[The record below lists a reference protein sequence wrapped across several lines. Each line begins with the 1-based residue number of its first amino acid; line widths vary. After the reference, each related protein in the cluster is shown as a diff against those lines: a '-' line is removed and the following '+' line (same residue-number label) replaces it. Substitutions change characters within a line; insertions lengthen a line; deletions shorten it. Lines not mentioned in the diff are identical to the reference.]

1 MLAAIAFLIVGLV
14 LLVYSADFLVKG
26 AANIAAALGI
36 SPLVVGLTVVAFG
49 TSAPEL
55 AVSVMSA
62 FKDQADIAVGN
73 VIGSNIFNILL
84 ILGISALIIPLAVNA
99 QLVRFDVP
107 VMIFVSVLLYF
118 LAMDGLISRVDG
130 IVLFVLLLSYVTFLL
145 RLSKKEKDAGVLS
158 EYEQEY
164 GKPVADPKWLK
175 NLAFV
180 IGGVAGLVVG
190 SDRLVYGAVFIAK
203 HFGVSELII
212 GLTII
217 AAGTSLPEVATS
229 VVAALKGERDIA
241 VGNVVGSNIFNIL
254 TVLGIS
260 SIVAPSGIAVAKAAL
275 EFDML
280 FMIAIAMAALPV
292 FFHGYRIGRMSGF
305 FFLAFYVAYVVYLI
319 LGAQGHA
326 AFAGYRQVML
336 FYVAPATAFVLAIL
350 LVSAFRKRK
359 NPA

>member
-1 MLAAIAFLIVGLV
+1 MIAAIAFLIVGLV

-36 SPLVVGLTVVAFG
+36 SPLIVGLTVVAFG

-62 FKDQADIAVGN
+62 FKGQADIAVGN
-73 VIGSNIFNILL
+73 VVGSNIFNVLL
-84 ILGISALIIPLAVNA
+84 ILGVSALIIPLTVNA

-107 VMIFVSVLLYF
+107 VMILVSVLLYF
-118 LAMDGLISRVDG
+118 LSMDGLISRVDG
-130 IVLFVLLLSYVTFLL
+130 IILFVLLLGYVAFLL

-158 EYEQEY
+158 EFEQEY
-164 GKPVADPKWLK
+164 GKPAEDPKWMK

-217 AAGTSLPEVATS
+217 SAGTSLPEVATS

-260 SIVAPSGIAVAKAAL
+260 SIVAPSGVAVAQAAL
-275 EFDML
+275 DFDML
-280 FMIAIAMAALPV
+280 FMIAIAIAALPV
-292 FFHGYRIGRMSGF
+292 FFHGYRIGRTNGF
-305 FFLAFYVAYVVYLI
+305 FFLAFYVAYVIYLI
-319 LGAQGHA
+319 LGAQGHDGFPA
-326 AFAGYRQVML
+326 YRQVML
-336 FYVAPATAFVLAIL
+336 FYVAPATAVVLASL
-350 LVSAFRKRK
+350 LICAFRQCK

>member
-1 MLAAIAFLIVGLV
+1 MLAAIAFLVVGLV

-26 AANIAAALGI
+26 ASNLAAAVGI

-55 AVSVMSA
+55 AVSVMAA
-62 FKDQADIAVGN
+62 FNGQDDIAVGN
-73 VIGSNIFNILL
+73 VVGSNIFNVLF
-84 ILGISALIIPLAVNA
+84 ILGISALIIPLVVHA

-107 VMIFVSVLLYF
+107 VMIAVSVLLY
-118 LAMDGLISRVDG
+118 LLSMDGLISRVDG
-130 IVLFVLLLSYVTFLL
+130 LVLFALLVAYVVFLL

-164 GKPVADPKWLK
+164 GKPAAGPKWIK

-180 IGGVAGLVVG
+180 IGGVAGLVLG

-217 AAGTSLPEVATS
+217 SAGTSLPEVATS

-260 SIVAPSGIAVAKAAL
+260 SIITPLRVAEAAL
-275 EFDML
+275 NFDIL
-280 FMIAIAMAALPV
+280 FMIAIAVAALPV
-292 FFHGYRIGRMSGF
+292 FFHGYKIGRMSGF
-305 FFLAFYVAYVVYLI
+305 LFLAFYVAYIVYLI

-326 AFAGYRQVML
+326 AFGGYRHVML
-336 FYVAPATAFVLAIL
+336 LYVAPATGLLLGGL
-350 LVSAFRKRK
+350 LVSAIRNRK
-359 NPA
+359 NLA

>member
-1 MLAAIAFLIVGLV
+1 MIPAVAFLIVGLV

-36 SPLVVGLTVVAFG
+36 SPLIVGLTVVAFG

-62 FKDQADIAVGN
+62 FKGQADIAVGN
-73 VIGSNIFNILL
+73 VVGSNIFNILL
-84 ILGISALIIPLAVNA
+84 ILGVSALIIPLVVNA

-118 LAMDGLISRVDG
+118 LSMDGLISRTDG
-130 IVLFVLLLSYVTFLL
+130 IILFVLLLAYVAFLL

-158 EYEQEY
+158 EFEQEY
-164 GKPVADPKWLK
+164 GKPAVNPKWLK
-175 NLAFV
+175 NIAFV
-180 IGGVAGLVVG
+180 VFGVAGLVIG

-203 HFGVSELII
+203 EFGVSELII

-217 AAGTSLPEVATS
+217 SAGTSLPEVATS

-241 VGNVVGSNIFNIL
+241 VGNVVGSNIFNIV

-260 SIVAPSGIAVAKAAL
+260 SIVSPNGVAVAKAAL
-275 EFDML
+275 DFDML
-280 FMIAIAMAALPV
+280 FMIAIAIAALPV
-292 FFHGYRIGRMSGF
+292 FFHGYRIGRASGF
-305 FFLAFYVAYVVYLI
+305 FFLAFYGAYITYLI
-319 LGAQGHA
+319 LDAQSHA
-326 AFAGYRQVML
+326 AHGR
-336 FYVAPATAFVLAIL
+336 TA
-350 LVSAFRKRK
+350 
-359 NPA
+359 

>member
-1 MLAAIAFLIVGLV
+1 MIPAILFLIVGLV

-26 AANIAAALGI
+26 AASIAAALGI
-36 SPLVVGLTVVAFG
+36 SPLIVGLTVVAFG

-62 FKDQADIAVGN
+62 FKGQADIAVGN

-84 ILGISALIIPLAVNA
+84 ILGVSALIIPLVVNA

-107 VMIFVSVLLYF
+107 VMILVSVLLYF
-118 LAMDGLISRVDG
+118 LSVDGLISRLDG
-130 IVLFVLLLSYVTFLL
+130 VILFVLLLSYVAFLL
-145 RLSKKEKDAGVLS
+145 RLSKKEKNAGVLS
-158 EYEQEY
+158 EFEQEY
-164 GKPVADPKWLK
+164 GKPAEDPKWLK
-175 NLAFV
+175 NIAFV
-180 IGGVAGLVVG
+180 VFGVAGLVVG

-203 HFGVSELII
+203 EFGVSELII

-217 AAGTSLPEVATS
+217 SAGTSLPEVATS

-241 VGNVVGSNIFNIL
+241 VGNVVGSNIFNIV

-260 SIVAPSGIAVAKAAL
+260 SIVSPSGIAVAQAAL
-275 EFDML
+275 DFDML
-280 FMIAIAMAALPV
+280 FMIAIAIAALPV

-319 LGAQGHA
+319 LDAQAHA
-326 AFAGYRQVML
+326 AFPAYRQVML
-336 FYVAPATAFVLAIL
+336 HYVAPATAVVLVVL
-350 LVSAFRKRK
+350 LASAFRKRK